1 MPLHMYTIPTASL
14 GTHAGAFGLVVS
26 RGILL
31 EVLLTD
37 RCGMIL
43 QNLTSSAVS
52 DQSRPSWLCVTHALP
67 CAEYALNLSVG
78 ASQSAYISYFGFA
91 PCLPSTD
98 GLNPCHFLAQTPSP
112 TPSDVTAPRS
122 VPTSAQP
129 RVRIIFALVFSSL
142 IFGCIVVLL
151 VRRGKRSSAGS
162 GSRFRPPGNDVEHTS
177 SAQVTH
183 LDGGGENDAKSPV
196 STEMFKLKPPSAAA
210 MPESTPGAEG
220 QSHGPTV
227 GTPQC
232 CFDASIGKPTQCPGG
247 VRIADPESGVEG
259 QFVRSYLPDTNEPTV
274 LAKYEKEYNSEL
286 STLSTN
292 ALWGQSCGASAA
304 GRSR

>member
-1 MPLHMYTIPTASL
+1 
-14 GTHAGAFGLVVS
+14 
-26 RGILL
+26 
-31 EVLLTD
+31 
-37 RCGMIL
+37 MIL

-52 DQSRPSWLCVTHALP
+52 DQSRPSWLCVTDALP

-78 ASQSAYISYFGFA
+78 ASQSTYINYFGFA

-112 TPSDVTAPRS
+112 APSDVTAPGS
-122 VPTSAQP
+122 VPISAQPKLRAP
-129 RVRIIFALVFSSL
+129 RVRIIIALVFSSL
-142 IFGCIVVLL
+142 IFSCIVLL
-151 VRRGKRSSAGS
+151 LLRRRKRSSAGS
-162 GSRFRPPGNDVEHTS
+162 GSRFRPPGHDVEHTS
-177 SAQVTH
+177 SAHVTH
-183 LDGGGENDAKSPV
+183 LDGGGDNDAKSPV
-196 STEMFKLKPPSAAA
+196 STEMFKLKPASAAA
-210 MPESTPGAEG
+210 TPESTPGAEG

-227 GTPQC
+227 GTLQC

-247 VRIADPESGVEG
+247 VRIADPESRVEG
-259 QFVRSYLPDTNEPTV
+259 QFVRSHLPDTNEPTV
-274 LAKYEKEYNSEL
+274 LAKYEKEYSSEL